1 MSVEDN
7 RYSYEKYN
15 ALLQV
20 FTSPPFRLVST
31 KLQEKTKCVGFGIT
45 MGEDI
50 VTRTD
55 HSIRDTFH
63 MYRNVLPS
71 RLQQTDHVQYFTY
84 VMDEMG
90 LVLGRIHNSLEWGT
104 AHQMLV
110 EKPESPVYIAGEI
123 RMTPPTRYAPPV
135 LEFNFESGTFSREL
149 KLSSD
154 PELQAALEDVMTR
167 LFSMY
172 HVDDTPP
179 HVVYTSDILLPVMP
193 FTPDELDTIC
203 RMYPDR
209 LFRVPGQLLCSD
221 KKRPKVD
228 AIIHNEENNIC
239 RHRNDAILFQP
250 RLPIPIGKGK
260 GKEKEKEEENSDAA
274 EATLPVAVRKKR
286 ANGAAELS
294 KKGSKT
300 RSSLRR
306 TTWK

>member
-1 MSVEDN
+1 MSLEDN

-15 ALLQV
+15 GLLQV
-20 FTSPPFRLVST
+20 FTSAPFRLVST
-31 KLQEKTKCVGFGIT
+31 KLQEKVKCVGFGMT

-71 RLQQTDHVQYFTY
+71 RLQSTDHIQYFTY
-84 VMDEMG
+84 VIDEMG

-123 RMTPPTRYAPPV
+123 RMTPPTRYASPL
-135 LEFNFESGTFSREL
+135 LEFNFESGTYSREL
-149 KLSSD
+149 KLSST
-154 PELQAALEDVMTR
+154 PALQEAIEDVVTQ

-172 HVDDTPP
+172 HVDDVPLHVIYTPE
-179 HVVYTSDILLPVMP
+179 ILLPVMP
-193 FTPDELDTIC
+193 FTPDYLDTIC

-221 KKRPKVD
+221 KKRPKVE

-239 RHRNDAILFQP
+239 RHRNDAVLFQP
-250 RLPIPIGKGK
+250 RMLMGK
-260 GKEKEKEEENSDAA
+260 GKEKENSDAA
-274 EATLPVAVRKKR
+274 EASVPVMVRKKR
-286 ANGAAELS
+286 ASGAAEVS

-306 TTWK
+306 ITCK